1 MALYDVHV
9 THLNGAGWTVKQ
21 PAGALSLSKTYGRFR
36 IREHAEAFGRALAHR
51 NRVALVVH
59 HPDGHEA
66 VYSEDALSYPAQLS

>member
-9 THLNGAGWTVKQ
+9 CHQNGAGWTVKQ
-21 PAGALSLSKTYGRFR
+21 PSGAPTLSKTYGRFR

-59 HPDGHEA
+59 YTDGHEA
-66 VYSEDALSYPAQLS
+66 VYSEDALSYPARLS